1 MSDVYNA
8 VAVSINVLLPV
19 EHFSRETANMFRSG
33 FPGLIL
39 PERLRFGNAG
49 ILQNPVHIIGEN
61 RRYIE
66 PFLAESERG
75 CQGAGS
81 HKGQLYEAG
90 EILYLIAGI
99 VKNTHYAG

>member
-1 MSDVYNA
+1 
-8 VAVSINVLLPV
+8 
-19 EHFSRETANMFRSG
+19 MFRSG

-39 PERLRFGNAG
+39 PDRLRFGNAG

-81 HKGQLYEAG
+81 HKALLCVAKLNCKLVSDRREGDLG
-90 EILYLIAGI
+90 
-99 VKNTHYAG
+99 YASTSRLFTKYFAFQ

>member
-1 MSDVYNA
+1 
-8 VAVSINVLLPV
+8 
-19 EHFSRETANMFRSG
+19 MFRSG

-39 PERLRFGNAG
+39 PDHLRFGNAG

-81 HKGQLYEAG
+81 HKCTLYEAVG
-90 EILYLIAGI
+90 D
-99 VKNTHYAG
+99 